1 VSRTAQIGVLIAE
14 DDAPVRDALA
24 ALIRQEPGLKLVAAA
39 GDADEAIAA
48 ATALLPD
55 VAIVDVRMP
64 GGGGARAAREIKQQS
79 PTTKVIALSASD
91 DRATVLEMLE
101 AGVVGYLVKGDS
113 IGSILESIE
122 RAATGHSS
130 LSVEV
135 TGEVIEELV
144 QELIVRRR
152 SEEKQRTRR
161 ERVRHAIDVETAIDM
176 VLQPIC
182 ALDGCVV
189 VGAEALA
196 RFRGPPKRSPDR
208 WFAEASDVGL
218 RTELELA
225 AVRTA
230 LRRLPDLAAPIYLS
244 INVSPTTVCSAAFK
258 RLFTSTASDRI
269 VIEITE
275 HAQVADYD
283 RLNANLASIR
293 KLGVRLAIDDA
304 GAGFASLRHILRLEP
319 DFIKLDIA
327 LIAGIAEDTSQ
338 QALAAGLI
346 SFSDKIGATLVAEGI
361 ERPEE
366 VAALRALGVRYG
378 QGFYLGRP
386 ARELSQNGSAASAA

>member
-1 VSRTAQIGVLIAE
+1 MTRAKQISILIAE
-14 DDAPVRDALA
+14 DDAPVRDALT
-24 ALIRQEPGLKLVAAA
+24 ALINLEPNLKVVASAA
-39 GDADEAIAA
+39 DADEAIAA
-48 ATALLPD
+48 AEGNLPD

-64 GGGGARAAREIKQQS
+64 GGGGARAAREIKLRCPQ
-79 PTTKVIALSASD
+79 TKVIALSASD

-113 IGSILESIE
+113 IASIVESIE
-122 RAATGHSS
+122 RASSGQAS

-135 TGEVIEELV
+135 TRDVIDELV
-144 QELIVRRR
+144 QELAVRRR
-152 SEEKQRTRR
+152 GEEKLRLRR
-161 ERVRHAIDVETAIDM
+161 DRVRHAIDDKGALDM
-176 VLQPIC
+176 ALQPIC

-196 RFRGPPKRSPDR
+196 RFRGPPKRGPDR
-208 WFAEASDVGL
+208 WFAEASEVGL
-218 RTELELA
+218 RSELELT
-225 AVRTA
+225 AVRAA
-230 LRRLPDLAAPIYLS
+230 LRRLADLKACMYLS
-244 INVSPTTVCSAAFK
+244 INVSPATVCSAAFR
-258 RLFTSTASDRI
+258 RLFAKEASDRI

-275 HAQVADYD
+275 HAPVADYD
-283 RLNANLASIR
+283 RLNTNLASIR

-319 DFIKLDIA
+319 DFIKLDTA

-386 ARELSQNGSAASAA
+386 ARELSLTGASHAA

>member
-1 VSRTAQIGVLIAE
+1 MTRAKEIRILIAE
-14 DDAPVRDALA
+14 DDPAVRDALA
-24 ALIRQEPGLKLVAAA
+24 ALINLEPNLKIVASAV
-39 GDADEAIAA
+39 DADEAIAA
-48 ATALLPD
+48 AEGNLPD

-64 GGGGARAAREIKQQS
+64 GGGGVRAAREIKLRC
-79 PTTKVIALSASD
+79 PETKVIALSASD

-113 IGSILESIE
+113 VTSIVESIK
-122 RAATGHSS
+122 RASTGHAS

-135 TGEVIEELV
+135 TRDVIDELV
-144 QELIVRRR
+144 QELVVRRR
-152 SEEKQRTRR
+152 GEEKLQLRR
-161 ERVRHAIDVETAIDM
+161 DRVRHAIDDKGALDM
-176 VLQPIC
+176 ALQPIC

-196 RFRGPPKRSPDR
+196 RFRGPPKRGPDR
-208 WFAEASDVGL
+208 WFAEASEVGL
-218 RTELELA
+218 RAELELA

-230 LRRLPDLAAPIYLS
+230 LERLADLKASIYLS
-244 INVSPTTVCSAAFK
+244 INVSPATVCSAAFR
-258 RLFTSTASDRI
+258 RLFAKEASDRI

-275 HAQVADYD
+275 HAPVADYD
-283 RLNANLASIR
+283 RLNTNLASIR

-319 DFIKLDIA
+319 DFIKLDTA

-386 ARELSQNGSAASAA
+386 ARELSLTGASHAA

>member
-1 VSRTAQIGVLIAE
+1 MKRAKRISILIAE
-14 DDAPVRDALA
+14 DDGPVRDALA
-24 ALIRQEPGLKLVAAA
+24 ALIGLEPNLKLVAAA
-39 GDADEAIAA
+39 ADADEAIAA
-48 ATALLPD
+48 AEAKLPD

-64 GGGGARAAREIKQQS
+64 GGGGARAAREIKLRS
-79 PTTKVIALSASD
+79 PETKVIALSASD

-113 IGSILESIE
+113 IASIVESIE
-122 RAATGHSS
+122 RASTGQAS

-135 TGEVIEELV
+135 TRDVIEELV
-144 QELIVRRR
+144 QELVVRRR
-152 SEEKQRTRR
+152 GEEKLRLRR
-161 ERVRHAIDVETAIDM
+161 DRVRQAIDDEGALDM
-176 VLQPIC
+176 ALQPIC
-182 ALDGCVV
+182 ALDDCVV

-196 RFRGPPKRSPDR
+196 RFRGPPKRGPDR
-208 WFAEASDVGL
+208 WFAEASEVGL
-218 RTELELA
+218 RGELELA

-230 LRRLPDLAAPIYLS
+230 LGRLADLKGSMYLS
-244 INVSPTTVCSAAFK
+244 INVSPATVCSAAFR
-258 RLFTSTASDRI
+258 RLFAKAASDRL

-275 HAQVADYD
+275 HAPVADYD

-319 DFIKLDIA
+319 DFIKLDTA

-361 ERPEE
+361 ECPEE

-386 ARELSQNGSAASAA
+386 ARELSLTGASYAA